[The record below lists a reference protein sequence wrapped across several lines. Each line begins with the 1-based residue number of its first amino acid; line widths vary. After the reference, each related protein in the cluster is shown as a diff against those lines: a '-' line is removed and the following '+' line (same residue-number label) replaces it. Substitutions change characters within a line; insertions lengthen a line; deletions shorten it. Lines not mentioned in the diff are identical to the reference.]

1 MYIVVLKHISQL
13 FEERILKKM
22 DQEPIQDEQI
32 LQQKSDDIFQQRTAK
47 MQELAAA
54 GLKPYGSRVD
64 GVISSVAAKATFVP
78 DTENTQEI
86 TVAGRIV
93 SFRIMGKSIFAHIKD
108 QEGKLQTY
116 AQRDVLGEDE
126 FKRYKKLDIGDIIAV
141 TGHLFVTRTGEIT
154 LKVASYR
161 LLSKSLRPLP
171 EKWHGL
177 TNTEQRYRQRYL
189 DLIMNDESRTVF
201 KKRAAIVREIRNYL
215 DSKGYMEVETPML
228 QNIPGG
234 AAATPFVTHYNALNT
249 DVYLR
254 IATELSLKKLL
265 VGGFEKVYEINRN
278 FRNEGMDRKHNPE
291 FT

>member
-13 FEERILKKM
+13 FEERILNKM